1 MMRTRS
7 LTPDAA
13 TAVAAPL
20 VAPLATLPPACL
32 ARVVLANEAATA
44 LSPFIEAD
52 REQAV
57 ADLAAANHFVPLTG
71 VSVPGPYVLHLSIRD
86 GRLVFDIHDRDDT
99 PIVAIGLVL
108 GPFRRLVKDYQLLV
122 DSHIKA
128 VEEGREARIQAIDMG
143 RRALH
148 NEGADLM
155 QQRLAGKIDI
165 DFDTARRL
173 FTLVCVL
180 HQKVSAR

>member
-1 MMRTRS
+1 MKDTALTDKAKSDPS
-7 LTPDAA
+7 LLAA
-13 TAVAAPL
+13 RL
-20 VAPLATLPPACL
+20 D
-32 ARVVLANEAATA
+32 RVVLDGESPAN

-57 ADLAAANHFVPLTG
+57 ADLAAANHFAPLIGT
-71 VSVPGPYVLHLSIRD
+71 SASGPYALHLSIQE
-86 GRLVFDIHDRDDT
+86 GRLVFDIRDIGDQPLT
-99 PIVAIGLVL
+99 AIGLAL

-143 RRALH
+143 RRGLH
-148 NEGADLM
+148 NEGAELM
-155 QQRLAGKIDI
+155 TQRLAGKIDI

-180 HQKVSAR
+180 YQRVSAR

>member
-1 MMRTRS
+1 MTGNAV
-7 LTPDAA
+7 TAA
-13 TAVAAPL
+13 HL
-20 VAPLATLPPACL
+20 D
-32 ARVVLANEAATA
+32 RVILDGDSPHN
-44 LSPFIEAD
+44 LSPYIEAD

-57 ADLAAANHFVPLTG
+57 ADLAAANHFVPLVG
-71 VSVPGPYVLHLSIRD
+71 ISQPGPYALHLSIQE
-86 GRLVFDIHDRDDT
+86 GRLVFDIRDAADVPLT
-99 PIVAIGLVL
+99 AIGLAL
-108 GPFRRLVKDYQLLV
+108 GPFRGLVKDYQMLV

-128 VEEGREARIQAIDMG
+128 VEEGREQKIQAIDVG
-143 RRALH
+143 RRGLH
-148 NEGADLM
+148 NEGAELM